1 MFVLKAVTVIVAGLL
16 TARLVK
22 HLMGELEAA
31 KARVRVR
38 PAKSVTP
45 VARPGK
51 PTRPST
57 TGSTKTPAGA
67 ASADDLSRNP
77 YR

>member
-38 PAKSVTP
+38 PAKSATP
-45 VARPGK
+45 V
-51 PTRPST
+51 TRLRQDPRS
-57 TGSTKTPAGA
+57 GIYYPE
-67 ASADDLSRNP
+67 N
-77 YR
+77 